1 VPPQFLI
8 CDSKTA
14 KTKELKIKND
24 DEPNPA
30 AKPQSKVSRTT
41 LMPEGDALPGE
52 RRRLTEGSAILRGAR
67 SDRKLR
73 ENSEDDNAGQKA
85 SGRT

>member
-8 CDSKTA
+8 CDRKTA

-30 AKPQSKVSRTT
+30 AKPQSKVSRTPG
-41 LMPEGDALPGE
+41 MPEGNAPGVSVV
-52 RRRLTEGSAILRGAR
+52 G
-67 SDRKLR
+67 
-73 ENSEDDNAGQKA
+73 
-85 SGRT
+85 

>member
-8 CDSKTA
+8 CDRNPA
-14 KTKELKIKND
+14 KTKEVKIKND

-41 LMPEGDALPGE
+41 LMPEGDDLPGE
-52 RRRLTEGSAILRGAR
+52 HRG
-67 SDRKLR
+67 
-73 ENSEDDNAGQKA
+73 
-85 SGRT
+85 